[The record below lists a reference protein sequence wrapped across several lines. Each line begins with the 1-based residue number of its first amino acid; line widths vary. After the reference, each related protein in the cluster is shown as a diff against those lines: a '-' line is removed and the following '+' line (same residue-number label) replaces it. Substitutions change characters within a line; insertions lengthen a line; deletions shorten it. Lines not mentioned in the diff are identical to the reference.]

1 MLTVDNTQFTPHDR
15 HETQDHEQRTCLY
28 CIDGWV
34 FLGSITHDGE
44 EIIESIRCRRC
55 DGTGLSTQTANFA

>member
-1 MLTVDNTQFTPHDR
+1 MVTVDNTQFTPRDR
-15 HETQDHEQRTCLY
+15 HGTRDHEQRTCLY

-34 FLGSITHDGE
+34 FLSSISYDGE

-55 DGTGLSTQTANFA
+55 

>member
-1 MLTVDNTQFTPHDR
+1 MVTVDNKQFTPRDR
-15 HETQDHEQRTCLY
+15 HGTQDHEQRTCLY

-34 FLGSITHDGE
+34 FLGSISHDGE

-55 DGTGLSTQTANFA
+55 GGTGRSARAANLT

>member
-1 MLTVDNTQFTPHDR
+1 MDNTQSTPRDR
-15 HETQDHEQRTCLY
+15 HGTRDDEQRTCLY

-34 FLGSITHDGE
+34 FLGSISYDGE

-55 DGTGLSTQTANFA
+55 GGTGRSARTVNFA

>member
-1 MLTVDNTQFTPHDR
+1 MLTVDNTQFTPRDR
-15 HETQDHEQRTCLY
+15 HGTRDHEQRTCLY

-34 FLGSITHDGE
+34 FLSSISYDGE

-55 DGTGLSTQTANFA
+55 GGTGRSARTANFA